1 MLVAALGALAI
12 LARVPAPAVVGI
24 LAMSLISTHTA
35 ALLVLAAAGVSV
47 ALRLRRPKKTN
58 KNEGGLLRHI
68 AGRVSAGATVR
79 TAIAESAYE
88 AVPEQARRHALLG
101 RPMADVGEELSE
113 ALPTNGAAFLGIC
126 AFSEHTGAAI
136 VAALHVLADQADDA
150 IELARQRRVA
160 LAQTK
165 LSAVVVGVVPIVAS
179 VGLVALRGVPEPGG
193 ALIIIPMAIG
203 IALQLVGTAV
213 VFNVAARS
221 T

>member
-1 MLVAALGALAI
+1 
-12 LARVPAPAVVGI
+12 
-24 LAMSLISTHTA
+24 
-35 ALLVLAAAGVSV
+35 
-47 ALRLRRPKKTN
+47 
-58 KNEGGLLRHI
+58 
-68 AGRVSAGATVR
+68 
-79 TAIAESAYE
+79 
-88 AVPEQARRHALLG
+88 
-101 RPMADVGEELSE
+101 MADVGEELSE

-126 AFSEHTGAAI
+126 AFSERTGAAI